1 MAKTELID
9 DHVSLKQCKRA
20 VTALHDYAT
29 KKEKEREETELLPG
43 KEQHVWL
50 QITVKKM
57 QPTQKVKPIRIPL
70 KYTLVDPRTSAVCLI
85 TKDPQREYKDLLQQ
99 HDIKFI
105 SRVVGIEKLKG
116 KFKAFE
122 ARRLLLKEN
131 ALFLADDRVI
141 PLLPRLLGS
150 KWFDAKKQPIPVN
163 LKRKD
168 LKTEL
173 ERAIESSYMHQNKGT
188 CTSVKVG
195 VLSQTPKQVLA
206 NIQAALPAITSH
218 IKGGWDNIQCL
229 HIKTNSSVSLPIWSC
244 ELSDEVGGRWAGLTM
259 DESEEED
266 GSTDEGE
273 SEDEDEMSVDEAEI
287 PSRSPTPPPPKK
299 VHKKSSFSTAAPAAE
314 GQPPKKKGTQ
324 SAPSAATPVATDQPP
339 KKKEKSTKV
348 SWDRAERSNKP
359 SSPPPATISHEEVK
373 TKRGADIGEKKK
385 EKVVKGRVSKSPKDA
400 LLGKKAGESSPAA
413 PALADQPPKK
423 KEKPAKRAGDA
434 TEQSNK
440 PSTHSPVAAV
450 GPSEVKTTENAD
462 VVEKKEKV
470 VKGRKSKEKPPK
482 IAGDQ
487 TEQSNRPSSPP
498 PVATISQKEVKSKRS
513 ADVGEKKKE
522 KVVKGRT
529 TKTPKDTL
537 LGKKV
542 GKS

>member
-173 ERAIESSYMHQNKGT
+173 ERAVESSYMHQNRGT

-259 DESEEED
+259 EESEEED

-299 VHKKSSFSTAAPAAE
+299 VRKKSAFSTAASAAE
-314 GQPPKKKGTQ
+314 DRPPKKKGTQ
-324 SAPSAATPVATDQPP
+324 STPSAITPATADQPP
-339 KKKEKSTKV
+339 KKKEKPTKT
-348 SWDRAERSNKP
+348 SEDRKERSNKP
-359 SSPPPATISHEEVK
+359 SSPPPVATISHEEVK
-373 TKRGADIGEKKK
+373 TKRSADTGEKKK
-385 EKVVKGRVSKSPKDA
+385 EKVVKGRVSKSPKNA
-400 LLGKKAGESSPAA
+400 LIGKKAGESSPAA

-423 KEKPAKRAGDA
+423 KEKPAKTAGDA

-450 GPSEVKTTENAD
+450 GREEVKTTENAD

-487 TEQSNRPSSPP
+487 TEQSNQTLITPSGSYH
-498 PVATISQKEVKSKRS
+498 QSKGSEEQAKCGRR
-513 ADVGEKKKE
+513 GKE
-522 KVVKGRT
+522 KGKGCE
-529 TKTPKDTL
+529 
-537 LGKKV
+537 G
-542 GKS
+542 